1 LSHSLSREYRWHMS
15 MDDSHDVVG
24 QDGGR
29 FRFPDWRP
37 SRLSRGGAILAAFTL
52 LVGLT
57 AGYAAGQL
65 RAGNRAAAPP
75 PPRTSASSATPPVA
89 TPPVAISPALIQ
101 NATGCSAQVGQHLLQ
116 LGIPVTNQSTAAVTL
131 GWIDV
136 TTPLG
141 GLRIISQQWGPCG
154 ALPTGQQMVGD
165 KLAAGDTTWLTVT
178 VKVLVKCPGP
188 LPVQFS
194 VGYDADGSDG
204 SASLPG
210 FSDLSQVPYPGC

>member
-1 LSHSLSREYRWHMS
+1 MS

-52 LVGLT
+52 VVGLT

-65 RAGNRAAAPP
+65 RPGNRAAAPP
-75 PPRTSASSATPPVA
+75 PRPRTAASSV
-89 TPPVAISPALIQ
+89 TPPVAISPVAISPALTQ
-101 NATGCSAQVGQHLLQ
+101 NATGCSAQVGRNLLQ
-116 LGIPVTNQSTAAVTL
+116 LGVPVTNQSATAVTL

-154 ALPTGQQMVGD
+154 ALPTSQEMVGN
-165 KLAAGDTTWLTVT
+165 KLAAGDTIWLTAT
-178 VKVLVKCPGP
+178 FKVLVKCPGP

-194 VGYDADGSDG
+194 VGYDADGSDA
-204 SASLPG
+204 SARLPG
-210 FSDLSQVPYPGC
+210 FSDLSQVPYTGCPPN

>member
-1 LSHSLSREYRWHMS
+1 MS
-15 MDDSHDVVG
+15 MDDGHDVVG

-37 SRLSRGGAILAAFTL
+37 AWLSRGGAILAAFA
-52 LVGLT
+52 LVAGLT

-75 PPRTSASSATPPVA
+75 RPPVA
-89 TPPVAISPALIQ
+89 KPPVAKPPVAIPPVVISPALIQ
-101 NATGCSAQVGQHLLQ
+101 NTTGCSAQVGRNLLQ
-116 LGIPVTNQSTAAVTL
+116 LGVPVTNQSTTAVTL

-141 GLRIISQQWGPCG
+141 GLRIVSQQWGPCG
-154 ALPTGQQMVGD
+154 ALPAGQEAVGD

-178 VKVLVKCPGP
+178 FKVLVKCPGP

-210 FSDLSQVPYPGC
+210 FPDLSHVPYTGCPTN

>member
-1 LSHSLSREYRWHMS
+1 MS

-52 LVGLT
+52 VVGLT
-57 AGYAAGQL
+57 AGYAAGRL
-65 RAGNRAAAPP
+65 PAGNRSAAPP
-75 PPRTSASSATPPVA
+75 PPRTSPSSA

-101 NATGCSAQVGQHLLQ
+101 NATGCSAQVGRNLLQ
-116 LGIPVTNQSTAAVTL
+116 LGVPVTNQSATAVTL

-136 TTPLG
+136 TTPPG
-141 GLRIISQQWGPCG
+141 GLRIISQRWGPCG
-154 ALPTGQQMVGD
+154 ALPTGQEMVGD
-165 KLAAGDTTWLTVT
+165 TLAAGDTTWLTVT
-178 VKVLVKCPGP
+178 FKVLVKCPGP

-194 VGYDADGSDG
+194 VGYDAGGSDG

>member
-1 LSHSLSREYRWHMS
+1 MS

-52 LVGLT
+52 VVGLT
-57 AGYAAGQL
+57 AGYAAG
-65 RAGNRAAAPP
+65 RTGNRAAAPP
-75 PPRTSASSATPPVA
+75 PAPRTSVSSPTPPVA
-89 TPPVAISPALIQ
+89 TPPVATRPVAISPALTQ
-101 NATGCSAQVGQHLLQ
+101 NATGCSAQVGRNLLE
-116 LGIPVTNQSTAAVTL
+116 LGVPVTNQSATPVTL

-154 ALPTGQQMVGD
+154 ALPTSQEMVGD
-165 KLAAGDTTWLTVT
+165 KLAAGDTTWLTAT
-178 VKVLVKCPGP
+178 FKVLVKCPGP
-188 LPVQFS
+188 LPVKFS
-194 VGYDADGSDG
+194 VGYDADGSDA

-210 FSDLSQVPYPGC
+210 FSDLSQVPYTGCPSN

>member
-1 LSHSLSREYRWHMS
+1 MS

-37 SRLSRGGAILAAFTL
+37 SPLSRLSRGGAILSAFTL
-52 LVGLT
+52 LVGVA
-57 AGYAAGQL
+57 AGYAAGQSH
-65 RAGNRAAAPP
+65 AGNRAAAPP
-75 PPRTSASSATPPVA
+75 RPQTSASPASPASRA
-89 TPPVAISPALIQ
+89 TPPVAISPALTQ
-101 NATGCSAQVGQHLLQ
+101 NATGCSAQVGQNLLQ
-116 LGIPVTNQSTAAVTL
+116 LGVPVTNQSATAVTL

-154 ALPTGQQMVGD
+154 ALPTGQEMVGN
-165 KLAAGDTTWLTVT
+165 KLAAGDTVWLTAT
-178 VKVLVKCPGP
+178 FKVLVKCPGP

-210 FSDLSQVPYPGC
+210 FSDLSQVPYTGCPSN

>member
-1 LSHSLSREYRWHMS
+1 MS

-37 SRLSRGGAILAAFTL
+37 ARLSRGGAILAAFTL

-57 AGYAAGQL
+57 AGYAAGQQH
-65 RAGNRAAAPP
+65 AGNRAAAPP
-75 PPRTSASSATPPVA
+75 RPRTLASSPAPPVA
-89 TPPVAISPALIQ
+89 VSPALIQ
-101 NATGCSAQVGQHLLQ
+101 NATGCSAQVGRNLLQ
-116 LGIPVTNQSTAAVTL
+116 LGVPVTNQSAAAVTL

-136 TTPLG
+136 RTPLG
-141 GLRIISQQWGPCG
+141 GLRIVSQQWGPCG
-154 ALPTGQQMVGD
+154 ALPAGQEMVGD
-165 KLAAGDTTWLTVT
+165 KLAAGDTIWLTAT
-178 VKVLVKCPGP
+178 FKVLVKCPGP

-194 VGYDADGSDG
+194 VGYDAGGSDA

-210 FSDLSQVPYPGC
+210 FSDLSQVPYTGCPPN

>member
-1 LSHSLSREYRWHMS
+1 MS

-57 AGYAAGQL
+57 AGYATG
-65 RAGNRAAAPP
+65 RTGNRAAAPP
-75 PPRTSASSATPPVA
+75 RPRNSVSSPAPPVE
-89 TPPVAISPALIQ
+89 ISPALVQ
-101 NATGCSAQVGQHLLQ
+101 NATGCSAQVGRNLLE
-116 LGIPVTNQSTAAVTL
+116 LGVPVTNQSATAVTL

-154 ALPTGQQMVGD
+154 ALPTGQEMVGD
-165 KLAAGDTTWLTVT
+165 KLAAGDTTWLSATF
-178 VKVLVKCPGP
+178 KVLVKCPGP

-194 VGYDADGSDG
+194 VGYDAGGSDA

-210 FSDLSQVPYPGC
+210 FSDLSGVPYPGC

>member
-1 LSHSLSREYRWHMS
+1 

-52 LVGLT
+52 VVGLT

-65 RAGNRAAAPP
+65 RPGNRAAAPP
-75 PPRTSASSATPPVA
+75 PRPRTAASSV
-89 TPPVAISPALIQ
+89 TPPVAISPVAISPALTQ
-101 NATGCSAQVGQHLLQ
+101 NATGCSAQVGRNLLQ
-116 LGIPVTNQSTAAVTL
+116 LGVPVTNQSATAVTL

-154 ALPTGQQMVGD
+154 ALPTSQEMVGN
-165 KLAAGDTTWLTVT
+165 KLAAGDTIWLTAT
-178 VKVLVKCPGP
+178 FKVLVKCPGP

-194 VGYDADGSDG
+194 VGYDADGSDA

-210 FSDLSQVPYPGC
+210 FSDLSQVPYTGCPPN

>member
-1 LSHSLSREYRWHMS
+1 MS

-52 LVGLT
+52 VVGLT
-57 AGYAAGQL
+57 AGYAAG
-65 RAGNRAAAPP
+65 RTGNRAAVPP
-75 PPRTSASSATPPVA
+75 PRPRTSASSVTRPVA
-89 TPPVAISPALIQ
+89 PPPVAISPALIQ
-101 NATGCSAQVGQHLLQ
+101 NATGCSAQVGRNLLQ
-116 LGIPVTNQSTAAVTL
+116 LGVPVTNQSATAVTL

-141 GLRIISQQWGPCG
+141 GLRIVSQQWGPCG
-154 ALPTGQQMVGD
+154 ALPTSQEMVGN
-165 KLAAGDTTWLTVT
+165 KLAAGDTIWLTAT
-178 VKVLVKCPGP
+178 FKVLVKCPGP

-194 VGYDADGSDG
+194 VGYDADGSDA

-210 FSDLSQVPYPGC
+210 FSDLSQVPYTGCPPN

>member
-1 LSHSLSREYRWHMS
+1 MS

-29 FRFPDWRP
+29 FRFPVWRP

-57 AGYAAGQL
+57 AGYAAG
-65 RAGNRAAAPP
+65 RTGNRAAAPAPPPP
-75 PPRTSASSATPPVA
+75 PPRTSVSSPTPPVE
-89 TPPVAISPALIQ
+89 ISPALVQ
-101 NATGCSAQVGQHLLQ
+101 NATGCSAQVGRNLLQ
-116 LGIPVTNQSTAAVTL
+116 LGVPVTNQSAAAVTL

-154 ALPTGQQMVGD
+154 ALPTGQEMVGG
-165 KLAAGDTTWLTVT
+165 KLAAGDTIWLTAT
-178 VKVLVKCPGP
+178 FKVLVKCPGP

-194 VGYDADGSDG
+194 VGYDADGSDA

-210 FSDLSQVPYPGC
+210 FSDLSQVPYTGCPPN

>member
-1 LSHSLSREYRWHMS
+1 

-52 LVGLT
+52 VVGLT
-57 AGYAAGQL
+57 AGYAAG
-65 RAGNRAAAPP
+65 RTGNRAAVPP
-75 PPRTSASSATPPVA
+75 PRPRTSASSVTRPVA
-89 TPPVAISPALIQ
+89 PPPVAISPALIQ
-101 NATGCSAQVGQHLLQ
+101 NATGCSAQVGRNLLQ
-116 LGIPVTNQSTAAVTL
+116 LGVPVTNQSATAVTL

-141 GLRIISQQWGPCG
+141 GLRIVSQQWGPCG
-154 ALPTGQQMVGD
+154 ALPTSQEMVGN
-165 KLAAGDTTWLTVT
+165 KLAAGDTIWLTAT
-178 VKVLVKCPGP
+178 FKVLVKCPGP

-194 VGYDADGSDG
+194 VGYDADGSDA

-210 FSDLSQVPYPGC
+210 FSDLSQVPYTGCPPN

>member
-1 LSHSLSREYRWHMS
+1 MS

-52 LVGLT
+52 VVGLT

-65 RAGNRAAAPP
+65 RPGNRAAAPP
-75 PPRTSASSATPPVA
+75 PRPRTAASSV
-89 TPPVAISPALIQ
+89 TPPVAISPVAISPALTQ
-101 NATGCSAQVGQHLLQ
+101 NATGCSAQVGRNLLQ
-116 LGIPVTNQSTAAVTL
+116 LGVPVTNQSATAVTL

-154 ALPTGQQMVGD
+154 ALPTSQEMVGN
-165 KLAAGDTTWLTVT
+165 KLAAGDTIWLTAT
-178 VKVLVKCPGP
+178 FKVLVKCPGP

-194 VGYDADGSDG
+194 VGYDADGSDA

-210 FSDLSQVPYPGC
+210 FSDLSQVPYTGCPPN

>member
-1 LSHSLSREYRWHMS
+1 MS
-15 MDDSHDVVG
+15 MDDRHDVVG

-37 SRLSRGGAILAAFTL
+37 ARLSRGGAILAACTL
-52 LVGLT
+52 VVGLT

-75 PPRTSASSATPPVA
+75 LPPPRTSAPSA

-101 NATGCSAQVGQHLLQ
+101 NATGCSAQVGRNLLQ
-116 LGIPVTNQSTAAVTL
+116 LGVPVTNQSATAVTL

-141 GLRIISQQWGPCG
+141 GLRIVSQQWGPCG
-154 ALPTGQQMVGD
+154 ALPTGQEVVGD
-165 KLAAGDTTWLTVT
+165 KLAAGDTTWLTAT
-178 VKVLVKCPGP
+178 FKVLVKCPGP

-194 VGYDADGSDG
+194 VGYDAAGSDG
-204 SASLPG
+204 SANLPG
-210 FSDLSQVPYPGC
+210 FPDLSQVPYTGCPPN

>member
-1 LSHSLSREYRWHMS
+1 MS

-57 AGYAAGQL
+57 AGYAAGRL
-65 RAGNRAAAPP
+65 PAGNRAAAPP
-75 PPRTSASSATPPVA
+75 RPRTSVSSPTPPLE
-89 TPPVAISPALIQ
+89 ISPALVQ
-101 NATGCSAQVGQHLLQ
+101 NATGCSAQVGRNLLQ
-116 LGIPVTNQSTAAVTL
+116 LGVPVTNQSATAVTL

-154 ALPTGQQMVGD
+154 ALPAGQEMVGD
-165 KLAAGDTTWLTVT
+165 KLAAGDTTWLTAT
-178 VKVLVKCPGP
+178 FKVLVKCPGP

-194 VGYDADGSDG
+194 VGYDAGGSDA
-204 SASLPG
+204 SARLPG